1 MRLYVTNL
9 PLDVTDLE
17 LKTMFEPFGE
27 VTGASAWGI
36 STQQNRVGLVVLAVK
51 PQGAEIAAHALDR
64 TLLRGREMR
73 VNVITPWEV

>member
-9 PLDVTDLE
+9 PVDVTDAE

-27 VTGASAWGI
+27 VRGAAAWGI

-51 PQGAEIAAHALDR
+51 PQGAEVAAHALDR
-64 TLLRGREMR
+64 TILRGWEMR
-73 VNVITPWEV
+73 VNVITPWEL

>member
-9 PLDVTDLE
+9 PSDVTDVE
-17 LKTMFEPFGE
+17 LKTIFEPFGE
-27 VTGASAWGI
+27 VTGAASWGI
-36 STQQNRVGLVVLAVK
+36 ASQENLVGIVVLAVK

-73 VNVITPWEV
+73 VNVITPWEI